1 MLMYVFI
8 IYVEI
13 YMYII
18 NKSLKLFCIELN
30 YYLYFVLK
38 ILIKYIKYEKFVKF
52 KLKMIILMEN
62 KSNFSVSLR

>member
-38 ILIKYIKYEKFVKF
+38 ILIKYIKYKKFVKL
-52 KLKMIILMEN
+52 KLKMIILMKN

>member
-1 MLMYVFI
+1 MYVFFI

-18 NKSLKLFCIELN
+18 NKSLVILYRNKN

-38 ILIKYIKYEKFVKF
+38 ILIKYIKYKN
-52 KLKMIILMEN
+52 L
-62 KSNFSVSLR
+62 

>member
-1 MLMYVFI
+1 MYVFF

-30 YYLYFVLK
+30 NYLYFVLK

>member
-1 MLMYVFI
+1 MYVFI

-52 KLKMIILMEN
+52 KLIIIILMEN

>member
-1 MLMYVFI
+1 MLMYVFFI

-18 NKSLKLFCIELN
+18 NKSLVILYRNKN

-38 ILIKYIKYEKFVKF
+38 ILIKYIKYKN
-52 KLKMIILMEN
+52 L
-62 KSNFSVSLR
+62 

>member
-1 MLMYVFI
+1 MYVFI

-38 ILIKYIKYEKFVKF
+38 ILIKYIKYEIFVKF

>member
-1 MLMYVFI
+1 MYVFF

>member
-1 MLMYVFI
+1 MLIYVFI

-18 NKSLKLFCIELN
+18 NKSLKLFCIEIKN

-38 ILIKYIKYEKFVKF
+38 ILIKYIKY
-52 KLKMIILMEN
+52 
-62 KSNFSVSLR
+62 

>member
-1 MLMYVFI
+1 MLMYVFF